1 MPESYTGTEGT
12 EAAAAGLDVLDGTED
27 RRQGW
32 LAINK
37 ARDYIAQKF
46 AAAKAYTDAK
56 FAAIS
61 LAWENITGKPS
72 TFPSTWTQVSG
83 KPDLVSLGYLNE
95 RIAYG
100 ASIPIYSAGG
110 PVTNS
115 YVAMYRNGDGRV
127 GISPSALRFKK
138 EITPHPYT
146 LEQLAAIRVVS
157 YRLKAS
163 VYGEGWEDAPVEVG
177 VIAEELLDSGLGE
190 FVAFQDGEPISV
202 HYERLALVAI
212 GALQEFA
219 VEFDLLA
226 QRVAALEEGR

>member
-12 EAAAAGLDVLDGTED
+12 EAAAAGMDVLDGTED

-46 AAAKAYTDAK
+46 TAAKAYTDTK
-56 FAAIS
+56 VGAIS
-61 LAWENITGKPS
+61 LAWENITGKPN
-72 TFPSTWTQVSG
+72 TFPSTWGTVSG
-83 KPDLVSLGYLNE
+83 KPDLVSLGYFNE
-95 RIAYG
+95 RLAYG
-100 ASIPIYSAGG
+100 ASQPIYSAGG
-110 PVTNS
+110 PVTSS

-127 GISPSALRFKK
+127 GISPSARRFKK
-138 EITPHPYT
+138 DITAHPYT

-163 VYGEGWEDAPVEVG
+163 LYGEGWQDAPVEVG
-177 VIAEELLDSGLGE
+177 VIAEELLDAGLGE

-212 GALQEFA
+212 SALQDLATE
-219 VEFDLLA
+219 VDLLA
-226 QRVAALEEGR
+226 QRIAALEAR